1 MTMKICTIIGARP
14 QFIKAAAISRAI
26 AAHNRLTLN
35 LEPSTSNIE
44 LRTLNIEHSSSV
56 EPGTLNIEHSILNE
70 VLIHTGQ
77 HYDDGMSAV
86 FFRELE
92 IPEPKYNL
100 AIGSGSHGAQTG
112 QMLAAIEKV
121 LLEEKPDWVLIYGD
135 TNSTLAGAL
144 AASKLH
150 IPIAHVE
157 AGLRSFN
164 RRMPEEINRVVADQ
178 LSTLL
183 LCPSQIAVNNLAAEG
198 IGGKGDRMSKVID
211 EPPPALRATS
221 ASGGQKESSP
231 PMEKDTCPPLEGV
244 GGGSPLASRNGWEPF
259 PTTPNIEQSSNIEHR
274 TLNVEQSSPVEHRT
288 LNLEQSSP
296 PLEKETC
303 PPLEGVGGGS
313 PLASRNGWE
322 PFPTTPNLEQSSP
335 VEHRTLN
342 IEHRTS
348 NLEPLTPPHVII
360 TGDVMADA
368 LQFAATKASA
378 QSDILMRLGLQPQ
391 RYILATVH
399 RAENTDDPK
408 RLSNIMAALA
418 ELAEREPVILPL
430 HPRTRKILERTS
442 NLEHRTLNIE
452 QSSPPL
458 EKDTCPPLEGVGGG
472 SPLASRNGWEPFPTT
487 PNLEQS
493 SNIEHRTLNLEQSS
507 PVEPRTLN
515 LEPRTSNLEHP
526 SLRIIDPLGYFDI
539 IALEKSARM
548 LLTDSGGMQKEA
560 YWLKVP
566 CITLRDETEWV
577 ETVESGWNILTGA
590 DRDRIVTAVHSFKPP
605 SVHPPLYGD
614 GHAAEKILSGLCQN
628 L

>member
-1 MTMKICTIIGARP
+1 MKICTIIGARP
-14 QFIKAAAISRAI
+14 QFIKAAAVSRAI
-26 AAHNRLTLN
+26 AKHNALTSN
-35 LEPSTSNIE
+35 LEP
-44 LRTLNIEHSSSV
+44 RTLNIEHSSSV
-56 EPGTLNIEHSILNE
+56 EHRTLNE
-70 VLIHTGQ
+70 VIVHTGQ

-121 LLEEKPDWVLIYGD
+121 LIEEKPDLVLIYGD
-135 TNSTLAGAL
+135 TNSTLAGVL
-144 AASKLH
+144 AAAKLH

-183 LCPSQIAVNNLAAEG
+183 LCPSQVAVNNLAAEG
-198 IGGKGDRMSKVID
+198 IGGKGDRMSPIID

-221 ASGGQKESSP
+221 AGGGQKESSP
-231 PMEKDTCPPLEGV
+231 PLE
-244 GGGSPLASRNGWEPF
+244 R
-259 PTTPNIEQSSNIEHR
+259 
-274 TLNVEQSSPVEHRT
+274 
-288 LNLEQSSP
+288 
-296 PLEKETC
+296 ETC

-313 PLASRNGWE
+313 PS
-322 PFPTTPNLEQSSP
+322 PN
-335 VEHRTLN
+335 
-342 IEHRTS
+342 TS
-348 NLEPLTPPHVII
+348 PLTPHVFI

-378 QSDILMRLGLQPQ
+378 QSDILARLGLQPQ

-408 RLSNIMAALA
+408 RLSNIMAVLA

-430 HPRTRKILERTS
+430 HPRTKKILERTS
-442 NLEHRTLNIE
+442 NLEPRTLNIEHRTLNIEHRTLNIE
-452 QSSPPL
+452 QSS
-458 EKDTCPPLEGVGGG
+458 
-472 SPLASRNGWEPFPTT
+472 S
-487 PNLEQS
+487 
-493 SNIEHRTLNLEQSS
+493 
-507 PVEPRTLN
+507 VEPRTLN
-515 LEPRTSNLEHP
+515 IEHSSPVEHRTLNIERPS
-526 SLRIIDPLGYFDI
+526 SLRLIDPLGYFDI

-560 YWLKVP
+560 YWLGVP
-566 CITLRDETEWV
+566 CVTLRDETEWV
-577 ETVESGWNILTGA
+577 ETVESGWNILAGA
-590 DRDRIVTAVHSFKPP
+590 DRNRIITAVRSFKPP
-605 SVHPPLYGD
+605 SDHPPLYGD
-614 GHAAEKILSGLCQN
+614 GQAAEKILSILCQN